1 MYIFVIYIILFI
13 LMKIIL
19 PQIFRILINLLIVNK
34 YTYLM
39 AMLIVR
45 LSRKIRNLNKTSIPE
60 FLLVKNC
67 MGKIKMYLDHTSY
80 MGGSLYWT
88 GYHHINESLYLKK
101 IIKTDMNFVD
111 IGANQ
116 GEFSLLACSL
126 IQKGKVISFEPVDD
140 LNSLLTKNIKA
151 NNFKN
156 IEINHYG
163 LSDKVGTL
171 PIFNSKKTKN
181 NNEGLS
187 SLYSSEN
194 RSEFLQNVEL
204 KVFDEEYFQILDR
217 LDFIKI
223 DIEGAELY
231 ALKGMQKSINKFK
244 PIILIE
250 ICEDMFDVAGYS
262 LDDILIFFKELNY
275 EAFKLFRGN
284 LIKYNGDFKGL
295 GNYIF
300 KPIK

>member
-1 MYIFVIYIILFI
+1 
-13 LMKIIL
+13 
-19 PQIFRILINLLIVNK
+19 
-34 YTYLM
+34 
-39 AMLIVR
+39 
-45 LSRKIRNLNKTSIPE
+45 
-60 FLLVKNC
+60 
-67 MGKIKMYLDHTSY
+67 MYLDHNSY

-101 IIKTDMNFVD
+101 IIKTDMTFVD

-126 IQKGKVISFEPVDD
+126 IKNGKIISFEPVDE
-140 LNSLLTKNIKA
+140 LNSLLSKNIKE

-171 PIFNSKKTKN
+171 PIYNSKKTKN

-194 RSEFLQNVEL
+194 RSEFLQNVAL
-204 KVFDEEYFQILDR
+204 KVFDELYYNKLDR
-217 LDFIKI
+217 LDFVKI

-231 ALKGMQKSINKFK
+231 ALKGMQKSIDKFK

-250 ICEDMFDVAGYS
+250 ICEEMFNVAGYS
-262 LDDILIFFKELNY
+262 LDDIIFFFKQHNY

-295 GNYIF
+295 GNFIF